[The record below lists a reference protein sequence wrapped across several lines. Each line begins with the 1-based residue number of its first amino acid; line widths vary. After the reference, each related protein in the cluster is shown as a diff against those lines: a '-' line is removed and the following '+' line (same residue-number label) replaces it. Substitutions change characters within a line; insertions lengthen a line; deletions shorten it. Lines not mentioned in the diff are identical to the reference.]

1 MVSMNKFIFVIF
13 FIACNA
19 WSSPRIPLVFQLT
32 SSITQNVL
40 DYKITNVNFFPNTIF
55 LKYDKETGAFM
66 SADLSLNVETNIPVD
81 EGADNFTYSLSL
93 IENKSVCINGNDEV
107 IESLPPNVM
116 FNKELLKLNVPV
128 TSLAFESETDG
139 FLSDKNDVTLFFEE
153 LDKSITSCSGDI
165 SVEVGVDI

>member
-1 MVSMNKFIFVIF
+1 MVNKFIFVLF
-13 FIACNA
+13 LMSFNV
-19 WSSPRIPLVFQLT
+19 WSTPRIPLVFQVT
-32 SSITQNVL
+32 SSITSEVL

-55 LKYDKETGAFM
+55 LKYDKETEAFM

-116 FNKELLKLNVPV
+116 FNKELLELNIPV
-128 TSLAFESETDG
+128 TSLGFESEING
-139 FLSDKNDVTLFFEE
+139 FLSDENDVTLFFEK

>member
-1 MVSMNKFIFVIF
+1 MVNKFIFVF
-13 FIACNA
+13 FLMSFNV
-19 WSSPRIPLVFQLT
+19 WSTPRIPLVFQVT
-32 SSITQNVL
+32 SSITSEVL
-40 DYKITNVNFFPNTIF
+40 DYKITNVNFFPNTIY

-116 FNKELLKLNVPV
+116 FNKELLELNIPV
-128 TSLAFESETDG
+128 TSLGFESEING
-139 FLSDKNDVTLFFEE
+139 FLSDENDVTLLFEK
-153 LDKSITSCSGDI
+153 LDKSLISCSGDI